1 MSTSQF
7 TNKEIADY
15 VFAVLGG
22 AGTDAE
28 KAAAINAAADQ
39 FKVSRDRISS
49 ATGFNL
55 DVVNQYL
62 GALPTAA
69 STIQSAPIT
78 QTTGALTN
86 AVDTV
91 TSSAGTDTTQSV
103 LSNATTTGALPT
115 STTQGALGA
124 ATSSTQ
130 PSSALDVYGLN
141 WNTAADLETKQ
152 GYVQTLLGQGIT
164 PDQLKA
170 KIGELDPANANQ
182 TAYDSLGIPSASAPV
197 TQTTG
202 ALQTAASTTDAAKTT
217 PTGALANAV
226 DTVASSAGT
235 DTTQSALSNVATAAS
250 TTQGALSTLT
260 PTVTTAVDPRLSEVK
275 SYWEQTT
282 GDKTYAGLTD
292 DQILKYIVE
301 NPSNYKQAIEKAAA
315 DLNRSNTI
323 RDAFLSIYDDPSLT
337 GPQKAIKIQQLANTN
352 KVSNAEI
359 AQALGFTENLLS
371 TFLNQTQPNWEQ
383 VEVQTGGGDY
393 RELYINPVT
402 GEKVNHATYM
412 QTANTPEAIAFRVAD
427 APRQN
432 FIKNSGLDQ
441 YTAQQVWSGV
451 NQYNNPATGIDE
463 TESLRYHLTNQL
475 KAQGIT
481 DLGKIEKRTIQGQ
494 PRFIGYDDEGTAL
507 YEDTYFESFV
517 NRDTGKPI
525 NTLLFDNGFGSTAYL
540 TDKGIEYRTDP
551 NFTATLAARTGQE
564 AANNWWGGRSKTPG
578 FAGDYMWSRD
588 AAYVYSNLQSQGVL
602 NPASLKWA
610 LDENNQPALYD
621 LARGVKIDHTLGGFG
636 KEVQKHDLSLN
647 IASDGRPYLT
657 SQKIPDRKWYKD
669 LLPIAAVLAAIY
681 APTLLSSLGG
691 AGAGA
696 GAAAGAAGA
705 AELGGLAV
713 LGEGAGAAGT
723 LGLGAAELGLAGSAL
738 TAADLGGLS
747 VLGEG
752 AGAAAAS
759 SGGVGSTLISTL
771 TSALPTELVE
781 AGRTLYNTFNTVKP
795 YLQAGNAL
803 YQASQGNIANALL
816 SGIDAAGSF
825 GVPGAK
831 EFGQVLNAGLAAS
844 QGNYFPALNI
854 ALNQTG
860 LSNELANTK
869 IAGNFTIGDAVKGA
883 TFFEALRSENPTA
896 ILNSLGSLT
905 GSQDL
910 KVAAAASSLVNTL
923 NNSNATA
930 FDIAMGVSRVSDAL
944 NTASKQPPP
953 TGALPTG
960 GQSTVTGALGT
971 DTTTGA
977 AGSDVVD
984 EYNVTGGGGALIT
997 SGNPTED
1004 QQIAIQQRQD
1014 AANQALT
1021 DYMGPGNDLSRE
1033 GLVSQLQSLGLTAD
1047 QAEGYAKQ
1055 ADQQINMQRV
1065 GADVMTRYSK
1075 IDPEFGTPQL
1085 DRNAALEEMVAA
1097 GFSSDRANEILNGI
1111 DAQNA
1116 IKLEN
1121 KLSVQSAYNNL
1132 TKGTGTEE
1140 QLRSAMTSAGYTD
1153 NEINNFVTKGLGILE
1168 GSKLTAGEQAQERV
1182 SQLPDVRAEI
1192 AAKPTFSEAYKLA
1205 RDTYG
1210 SGATFTWQGKS
1221 YSTATAEER
1230 PDLSAAGLAAKAMS
1244 GDPQFQVALSEKAV
1258 QNQRDISQVFSDY
1271 AQKGGDLTR
1280 EGALSRLESLGVTKD
1295 QASFYLDQAD
1305 GKLPLLYDQFKA
1317 KVPTGSEDSYRAYII
1332 AFNELKNKGV
1342 PTSLINVSGYGASGA
1357 KPNYPTF
1364 INAISTGFGMGAE
1377 AAGNTLKAFGTIGE
1391 SLGLNTAQ
1399 MSDYGRRLENI
1410 AQELYPQALK
1420 SSEDEVK
1427 GRFANAKTGT
1437 DLLNAIK
1444 DSFVNNPGAVA
1455 KMIGVEGLQEIPN
1468 ILLAVST
1475 GGASALI
1482 RYSGLLAGLGL
1493 DVVESAGLQGAQ
1505 KVDEGLAKGLTRA
1518 QAVKG
1523 AVDDMK
1529 AAGAV
1534 TAVMTAAADK
1544 IPFGGTVAK
1553 TLIKGSTGE
1562 GIEEYVIARATGQD
1576 HMSALRQAAF
1586 GAMIGGPTEASL
1598 QGAGNLTN
1606 VTINGDTM
1614 IGTYEDGTKVS
1625 ISEPAGATDLK
1636 IDIIKPTDTSVNV
1649 SNTLTADLTSGA
1661 DLTTSINNVVSNNIT
1676 ADLSGT
1682 IDSTVKAVIDNG
1694 VDLSQGVT
1702 DLTSSAV
1709 TNTGDTTAVI
1719 NNVVSSLASNG
1730 TDLNANAGS
1739 IVTGAVSGGASVTD
1753 AVDTT
1758 LKAVTAN
1765 GGNVADAAASIITSV
1780 SASGD
1785 TAQVANATT
1794 AVVNAAITSGSNV
1807 TTTTSNAV
1815 DAALAA
1821 SGGSTDAVTQVVGGV
1836 ASQGNNDAT
1845 AAAVSSAV
1853 TATGDTSAA
1862 VNAALTNGGDAGT
1875 VLSTASNA
1883 AITAGTD
1890 TNTAV
1895 TNTLT
1900 SALNNNVDTA
1910 TAVDSTV
1917 KGALDA
1923 GADASV
1929 VVNSAITAAVTNN
1942 VDTTSAITNTVTA
1955 ALNNNADASTV
1966 VNSAV
1971 TTAITNGADTSQVV
1985 GSAVDAAVSSGAD
1998 ANTAGSAAVT
2008 AAITTS
2014 ASSGTNAASTL
2025 TAATAA
2031 AVSSGASTDV
2041 ITDAVSNATGGSS
2054 SVTITSSGSTV
2065 TSSTVTGTVTT
2076 ETTIDGKT
2084 GNSQTIISDGNTVT
2098 QTVTQGSVTTQTQ
2111 VNTNTNTATVTE
2123 TNAQTGQTTTTT
2135 IDLNTKVVIDVKETV
2150 TGGGGEDTLSGGVTQ
2165 DTPLTTT
2172 LTPSPVSVEPLQ
2184 VSTPVSQEKPQTP
2197 QSRVSLPD
2205 TGAAML
2211 AARAVGQ
2218 RSPEDWLGGKLL
2230 GSKERD
2236 KFYDPLAELK
2246 ALQIDQPQPP
2256 QSPLA
2261 EMAQTSAERGM
2272 PVKPYYS
2279 YGEEPSIDDILGLS
2293 GEDSS
2298 SYNEEDAVP
2307 VFKSGGKV
2315 SPLNIQ
2321 MMYAKGG
2328 HTRED
2333 FRDGK
2338 HVAGPG
2344 DGQSDD
2350 IPAWLADGEFVF
2362 PADVVSALGN
2372 GSTKAGT
2379 EKLYDM
2385 MHEIRRR
2392 ARSKHP
2398 KDLPPPALKSPLD
2411 YVKKGR

>member
-1 MSTSQF
+1 MALYDRSLTNLASEDDLAATQSPLSF
-7 TNKEIADY
+7 TLPTDWGVA
-15 VFAVLGG
+15 GG
-22 AGTDAE
+22 AYDEPAE
-28 KAAAINAAADQ
+28 KINYYNTHKITPEMLLAAGQAQSDIDWMLQHGYTVGAGAAQ
-39 FKVSRDRISS
+39 
-49 ATGFNL
+49 
-55 DVVNQYL
+55 
-62 GALPTAA
+62 
-69 STIQSAPIT
+69 
-78 QTTGALTN
+78 GALTN

-91 TSSAGTDTTQSV
+91 TSSAGTDTTQGA
-103 LSNATTTGALPT
+103 LSNALSTAETTYRGVEIPKFQGELRWDPT
-115 STTQGALGA
+115 EGEAGGN
-124 ATSSTQ
+124 
-130 PSSALDVYGLN
+130 VF
-141 WNTAADLETKQ
+141 
-152 GYVQTLLGQGIT
+152 IT
-164 PDQLKA
+164 PDQQKA
-170 KIGELDPANANQ
+170 EWKTEQDRRAALTPAQRAIEDARYTVGTEGGVDTGYNPVTLEGSEWTVTPGGDSLVKMSQDQSGLGAKQYRYDLLDPVTGQ
-182 TAYDSLGIPSASAPV
+182 V
-197 TQTTG
+197 TQQIG
-202 ALQTAASTTDAAKTT
+202 VEGPGLWKSF
-217 PTGALANAV
+217 
-226 DTVASSAGT
+226 
-235 DTTQSALSNVATAAS
+235 
-250 TTQGALSTLT
+250 LT
-260 PTVTTAVDPRLSEVK
+260 
-275 SYWEQTT
+275 
-282 GDKTYAGLTD
+282 
-292 DQILKYIVE
+292 
-301 NPSNYKQAIEKAAA
+301 
-315 DLNRSNTI
+315 
-323 RDAFLSIYDDPSLT
+323 
-337 GPQKAIKIQQLANTN
+337 
-352 KVSNAEI
+352 
-359 AQALGFTENLLS
+359 
-371 TFLNQTQPNWEQ
+371 
-383 VEVQTGGGDY
+383 
-393 RELYINPVT
+393 NPVT
-402 GEKVNHATYM
+402 GMILGLALPGVGS
-412 QTANTPEAIAFRVAD
+412 AIGSAL
-427 APRQN
+427 
-432 FIKNSGLDQ
+432 G
-441 YTAQQVWSGV
+441 
-451 NQYNNPATGIDE
+451 ATG
-463 TESLRYHLTNQL
+463 
-475 KAQGIT
+475 AAA
-481 DLGKIEKRTIQGQ
+481 
-494 PRFIGYDDEGTAL
+494 TAL
-507 YEDTYFESFV
+507 
-517 NRDTGKPI
+517 
-525 NTLLFDNGFGSTAYL
+525 GS
-540 TDKGIEYRTDP
+540 
-551 NFTATLAARTGQE
+551 
-564 AANNWWGGRSKTPG
+564 
-578 FAGDYMWSRD
+578 
-588 AAYVYSNLQSQGVL
+588 GVL
-602 NPASLKWA
+602 NFGLQVASGADPINALKGAVLSAGAGFVGSQISSMLPAEIAGAGKNAITQLITTGKLDPAA
-610 LDENNQPALYD
+610 LATSVGTSFATDALAAETGMD
-621 LARGVKIDHTLGGFG
+621 KATAGKLVTAGLQAFQGNELA
-636 KEVQKHDLSLN
+636 
-647 IASDGRPYLT
+647 ALT
-657 SQKIPDRKWYKD
+657 SLAQAGIQSGLAGTGVTAQSPQDRSAFLD
-669 LLPIAAVLAAIY
+669 ANAAPQGAGALSPIAA
-681 APTLLSSLGG
+681 
-691 AGAGA
+691 
-696 GAAAGAAGA
+696 
-705 AELGGLAV
+705 E
-713 LGEGAGAAGT
+713 
-723 LGLGAAELGLAGSAL
+723 
-738 TAADLGGLS
+738 
-747 VLGEG
+747 
-752 AGAAAAS
+752 
-759 SGGVGSTLISTL
+759 
-771 TSALPTELVE
+771 
-781 AGRTLYNTFNTVKP
+781 
-795 YLQAGNAL
+795 
-803 YQASQGNIANALL
+803 
-816 SGIDAAGSF
+816 
-825 GVPGAK
+825 
-831 EFGQVLNAGLAAS
+831 
-844 QGNYFPALNI
+844 
-854 ALNQTG
+854 
-860 LSNELANTK
+860 
-869 IAGNFTIGDAVKGA
+869 
-883 TFFEALRSENPTA
+883 
-896 ILNSLGSLT
+896 
-905 GSQDL
+905 
-910 KVAAAASSLVNTL
+910 
-923 NNSNATA
+923 
-930 FDIAMGVSRVSDAL
+930 
-944 NTASKQPPP
+944 
-953 TGALPTG
+953 
-960 GQSTVTGALGT
+960 
-971 DTTTGA
+971 
-977 AGSDVVD
+977 D
-984 EYNVTGGGGALIT
+984 E
-997 SGNPTED
+997 
-1004 QQIAIQQRQD
+1004 QIAIQQRQN

-1065 GADVMTRYSK
+1065 GADVMNRYSK

-1085 DRNAALEEMVAA
+1085 DRNTALEEMVAA

-1153 NEINNFVTKGLGILE
+1153 NEINNLVTKGLGILE
-1168 GSKLTAGEQAQERV
+1168 GSRLTAGEQAQERV

-1192 AAKPTFSEAYKLA
+1192 SAKPTFSEAYRLA

-1221 YSTATAEER
+1221 YSTDTFQENPALGLVPVAGSGRGQAAGKTAEQEAALLATAEQLKKIDPVAR
-1230 PDLSAAGLAAKAMS
+1230 ASLLDSAS
-1244 GDPQFQVALSEKAV
+1244 ID
-1258 QNQRDISQVFSDY
+1258 
-1271 AQKGGDLTR
+1271 
-1280 EGALSRLESLGVTKD
+1280 
-1295 QASFYLDQAD
+1295 
-1305 GKLPLLYDQFKA
+1305 
-1317 KVPTGSEDSYRAYII
+1317 
-1332 AFNELKNKGV
+1332 
-1342 PTSLINVSGYGASGA
+1342 YGAVSPEGNA
-1357 KPNYPTF
+1357 QGLTQTAADKLVQSVIPV
-1364 INAISTGFGMGAE
+1364 NAIKTAFGMTTE

-1391 SLGLNTAQ
+1391 SLGFNTAQ
-1399 MSDYGRRLENI
+1399 MSDYGRKLENI
-1410 AQELYPQALK
+1410 AQEFYPQALK

-1427 GRFANAKTGT
+1427 NRFASANSAADIGRA
-1437 DLLNAIK
+1437 LK
-1444 DSFVNNPGAVA
+1444 DSILNNPGAVA
-1455 KMIGVEGLQEIPN
+1455 KMIGVEGLQELPN
-1468 ILLAVST
+1468 IALALAT
-1475 GGASALI
+1475 GGTSALI
-1482 RYSGLLAGLGL
+1482 RYGGMLAGLGL

-1544 IPFGGTVAK
+1544 IPFGGTIAK
-1553 TLIKGSTGE
+1553 TMIKGSTGE

-1586 GAMIGGPTEASL
+1586 GALIGGPTEATL

-1614 IGTYEDGTKVS
+1614 IGTYADGTKVS

-1649 SNTLTADLTSGA
+1649 SNALTADLTSGT

-1694 VDLSQGVT
+1694 VDLSKGVT

-1807 TTTTSNAV
+1807 TATTSNAV
-1815 DAALAA
+1815 NAALAA
-1821 SGGSTDAVTQVVGGV
+1821 SGGSTDAVTQVVGGI

-1853 TATGDTSAA
+1853 TTTGDTSAA
-1862 VNAALTNGGDAGT
+1862 VNAALANGGDAST

-1890 TNTAV
+1890 ANTAV

-1900 SALNNNVDTA
+1900 SALNNNVDTTA
-1910 TAVDSTV
+1910 AVDSTV

-1923 GADASV
+1923 GADVSQ
-1929 VVNSAITAAVTNN
+1929 VVNSAITTAVTNN
-1942 VDTTSAITNTVTA
+1942 ADTSAVVDTTVKA
-1955 ALNNNADASTV
+1955 ALDNGGDASVV

-1971 TTAITNGADTSQVV
+1971 TTAIANGANASQVV

-2008 AAITTS
+2008 AAITAS
-2014 ASSGTNAASTL
+2014 ASSGADVASTL

-2076 ETTIDGKT
+2076 ETSVDGKT
-2084 GNSQTIISDGNTVT
+2084 GNSQTIIADGNTVT

-2111 VNTNTNTATVTE
+2111 VDTNTNTATVTE

-2135 IDLNTKVVIDVKETV
+2135 IDLNSKVVVDVKETV

-2165 DTPLTTT
+2165 DTPLTTA

-2184 VSTPVSQEKPQTP
+2184 VSTPSVSTPVSQAKPQTP

-2230 GSKERD
+2230 GSEERD
-2236 KFYDPLAELK
+2236 KFYDPLAEFK
-2246 ALQIDQPQPP
+2246 ALQSDQPQPP

-2293 GEDSS
+2293 DENSS

>member
-15 VFAVLGG
+15 VSAVLGG

-28 KAAAINAAADQ
+28 KAAVINAAAQQYD
-39 FKVSRDRISS
+39 VTRERLAAS
-49 ATGFNL
+49 TGYGL

-62 GALPTAA
+62 GALPTNAGA
-69 STIQSAPIT
+69 TSTPTGALSTVTATQPYSATSGSAVDTTSSATSALSNQVASAPI
-78 QTTGALTN
+78 GG
-86 AVDTV
+86 
-91 TSSAGTDTTQSV
+91 GT
-103 LSNATTTGALPT
+103 ATPTGALPT
-115 STTQGALGA
+115 STTQGALQA
-124 ATSSTQ
+124 ATPSTQ
-130 PSSALDVYGLN
+130 PSSVLDVYGLN
-141 WNTAADLETKQ
+141 WNPAADLATKQ

-202 ALQTAASTTDAAKTT
+202 ALPTAASTTDAAKTT
-217 PTGALANAV
+217 PTGGLANAV
-226 DTVASSAGT
+226 DTAASSAGT
-235 DTTQSALSNVATAAS
+235 NTTQSALSNVATA
-250 TTQGALSTLT
+250 GALPTSTRIKEEFN
-260 PTVTTAVDPRLSEVK
+260 A
-275 SYWEQTT
+275 
-282 GDKTYAGLTD
+282 
-292 DQILKYIVE
+292 
-301 NPSNYKQAIEKAAA
+301 
-315 DLNRSNTI
+315 
-323 RDAFLSIYDDPSLT
+323 IYDDPNLT
-337 GPQKAIKIQQLANTN
+337 GPQKAIKVQQLANTN
-352 KVSNAEI
+352 KVSNADI
-359 AQALGFTENLLS
+359 AQALGVTENLLS
-371 TFLNQTQPNWEQ
+371 TFLNQTQPNWEI
-383 VEVQTGGGDY
+383 VEVQTAGGDY
-393 RELYINPVT
+393 RDLYINPVT
-402 GEKVNHATYM
+402 GEKVDHATYM
-412 QTANTPEAIAFRVAD
+412 QTANTPDAIAYRVAD

-451 NQYNNPATGIDE
+451 NQYNNPATGVDE

-494 PRFIGYDDEGTAL
+494 PRFIGYDDEGNRL

-517 NRDTGKPI
+517 NRDTGNPI

-551 NFTATLAARTGQE
+551 NFTATLAARTSQE

-588 AAYVYSNLQSQGVL
+588 AAYVYSNLQSQGVK

-657 SQKIPDRKWYKD
+657 SQKIPDKKWYKD
-669 LLPIAAVLAAIY
+669 LLPFAAVLAAIY
-681 APTLLSSLGG
+681 APTLLSSLG
-691 AGAGA
+691 GAGA

-713 LGEGAGAAGT
+713 LGEGAGAAGA

-759 SGGVGSTLISTL
+759 SGGVGSTLTSTL
-771 TSALPTELVE
+771 TSALPAELVQ
-781 AGRTLYNTFNTVKP
+781 AGQTLANTFNTVKP

-825 GVPGAK
+825 GVSGAK

-883 TFFEALRSENPTA
+883 TFFEALRSENPTV

-910 KVAAAASSLVNTL
+910 KVAAAANSFINTL
-923 NNSNATA
+923 NNPNATA

-944 NTASKQPPP
+944 NTASQQPQSK
-953 TGALPTG
+953 GALPTG

-971 DTTTGA
+971 DTATGA
-977 AGSDVVD
+977 AGRDVID

-1004 QQIAIQQRQD
+1004 QQIAIQQRQN

-1033 GLVSQLQSLGLTAD
+1033 GLVSQLQSLGLSAD

-1055 ADQQINMQRV
+1055 ADQKINMQRV
-1065 GADVMTRYSK
+1065 GSDVMNRYSK
-1075 IDPEFGTPQL
+1075 IDPKFGTPQL
-1085 DRNAALEEMVAA
+1085 DRNTAVQEMIAA
-1097 GFSSDRANEILNGI
+1097 GFTSDRANEILNGI

-1121 KLSVQSAYNNL
+1121 KLSIQSAYNNY
-1132 TKGTGTEE
+1132 TSGKGTEE
-1140 QLRSAMTSAGYTD
+1140 QLRSALTSAGYTD
-1153 NEINNFVTKGLGILE
+1153 AEINNLVTRGNAIIE
-1168 GSKLTAGEQAQERV
+1168 GKRLTSGEQAQERAAN
-1182 SQLPDVRAEI
+1182 LPDIRAEI
-1192 AAKPTFSEAYKLA
+1192 AGKSSFNEAYALA
-1205 RDTYG
+1205 REKLG
-1210 SGATFTWQGKS
+1210 PGATFTWQGKS

-1258 QNQRDISQVFSDY
+1258 QNQRDISQVFADY
-1271 AQKGGDLTR
+1271 SQKGGDLTR
-1280 EGALSRLESLGVTKD
+1280 EGALSRLEKLGVTKD

-1305 GKLPLLYDQFKA
+1305 GKLPLLFDQFKS
-1317 KVPTGSEDSYRAYII
+1317 KVPTASEDSYRAYIV

-1518 QAVKG
+1518 QAVKS

-1553 TLIKGSTGE
+1553 TLIKGSAGE

-1649 SNTLTADLTSGA
+1649 SNALTADLTSGT
-1661 DLTTSINNVVSNNIT
+1661 DLTTSINNVVSNNIA

-1694 VDLSQGVT
+1694 VDLSKGVT
-1702 DLTSSAV
+1702 DLTSAAV
-1709 TNTGDTTAVI
+1709 ANTGDTTAVI
-1719 NNVVSSLASNG
+1719 NNVVSSLASNS
-1730 TDLNANAGS
+1730 TNLNINAGS
-1739 IVTGAVSGGASVTD
+1739 IVTGAVSGGASVTN
-1753 AVDTT
+1753 AVDVT

-1765 GGNVADAAASIITSV
+1765 GGNVPDAAASIITSV

-1807 TTTTSNAV
+1807 TATTSNAV
-1815 DAALAA
+1815 NAALAA
-1821 SGGSTDAVTQVVGGV
+1821 SGGSTDAVTQVVGGI

-1845 AAAVSSAV
+1845 AAAVASAV
-1853 TATGDTSAA
+1853 TTTGDTSAA
-1862 VNAALTNGGDAGT
+1862 VNAALTNGGDANT

-1900 SALNNNVDTA
+1900 SALNNNVNTT
-1910 TAVDSTV
+1910 TAVNSTV

-1923 GADASV
+1923 GADSTSV
-1929 VVNSAITAAVTNN
+1929 IDA
-1942 VDTTSAITNTVTA
+1942 TVTTIA
-1955 ALNNNADASTV
+1955 QSGDDVAQA
-1966 VNSAV
+1966 
-1971 TTAITNGADTSQVV
+1971 V
-1985 GSAVDAAVSSGAD
+1985 GSAVDASLAAGADTSQTLIAATSTAITNGGDASTVVSNVVNSAVNNGASLADATASSVATAIVSGAD
-1998 ANTAGSAAVT
+1998 ANAVIQTLTNSNSNLTVESGSEGGVTTVVASDGTSNTQVSMDANSQTVTTTTTNAATGETKQVTIQGDTTTEIKSDVNTGVVTQIVSNPDRDQIVTTTWNADNTVTVTTKSGDGPVTTETLTADVAPVKPKLDPIAAVVPVKT
-2008 AAITTS
+2008 AQPTKTTAPTTS
-2014 ASSGTNAASTL
+2014 ASRAASLAGAMALPGMLMGEETPRL
-2025 TAATAA
+2025 RGEMLKAEGDTAIKNPLEAYMERVEEMNRVDPALM
-2031 AVSSGASTDV
+2031 AVM
-2041 ITDAVSNATGGSS
+2041 
-2054 SVTITSSGSTV
+2054 
-2065 TSSTVTGTVTT
+2065 
-2076 ETTIDGKT
+2076 
-2084 GNSQTIISDGNTVT
+2084 
-2098 QTVTQGSVTTQTQ
+2098 
-2111 VNTNTNTATVTE
+2111 
-2123 TNAQTGQTTTTT
+2123 AQRLGIQ
-2135 IDLNTKVVIDVKETV
+2135 LPE
-2150 TGGGGEDTLSGGVTQ
+2150 Q
-2165 DTPLTTT
+2165 
-2172 LTPSPVSVEPLQ
+2172 
-2184 VSTPVSQEKPQTP
+2184 SQEVKFPTF
-2197 QSRVSLPD
+2197 
-2205 TGAAML
+2205 TY
-2211 AARAVGQ
+2211 GQ
-2218 RSPEDWLGGKLL
+2218 E
-2230 GSKERD
+2230 
-2236 KFYDPLAELK
+2236 
-2246 ALQIDQPQPP
+2246 
-2256 QSPLA
+2256 
-2261 EMAQTSAERGM
+2261 T
-2272 PVKPYYS
+2272 
-2279 YGEEPSIDDILGLS
+2279 SIDDILGLNETPK
-2293 GEDSS
+2293 EDK
-2298 SYNEEDAVP
+2298 EEEKFAYAE
-2307 VFKSGGKV
+2307 GGYV
-2315 SPLNIQ
+2315 EPLR
-2321 MMYAKGG
+2321 AKPMNLQFMNRGG
-2328 HTRED
+2328 ALPGGRED
-2333 FRDGK
+2333 FKGGK
-2338 HVAGPG
+2338 HVAGDG

-2379 EKLYDM
+2379 DKLYKM
-2385 MHEIRRR
+2385 MHEIRAR
-2392 ARSKHP
+2392 ARSTKV
-2398 KDLPPPALKSPLD
+2398 KDLPPPAHKSPLD
-2411 YVKKGR
+2411 YIKKGK

>member
-1 MSTSQF
+1 MAYTPEQ
-7 TNKEIADY
+7 Y
-15 VFAVLGG
+15 
-22 AGTDAE
+22 
-28 KAAAINAAADQ
+28 AAAGQ
-39 FKVSRDRISS
+39 FILANLNNPDLIASTASS
-49 ATGFNL
+49 
-55 DVVNQYL
+55 L
-62 GALPTAA
+62 GLSANDLLTAA
-69 STIQSAPIT
+69 
-78 QTTGALTN
+78 QTVNPNLTLQDVTGYFQQA
-86 AVDTV
+86 DTTYQPPVYTPEPV
-91 TSSAGTDTTQSV
+91 TSV
-103 LSNATTTGALPT
+103 VP
-115 STTQGALGA
+115 
-124 ATSSTQ
+124 
-130 PSSALDVYGLN
+130 V
-141 WNTAADLETKQ
+141 
-152 GYVQTLLGQGIT
+152 
-164 PDQLKA
+164 
-170 KIGELDPANANQ
+170 
-182 TAYDSLGIPSASAPV
+182 TAYDYGGV
-197 TQTTG
+197 TSN
-202 ALQTAASTTDAAKTT
+202 A
-217 PTGALANAV
+217 GALASVTQEPVIAAQRPIIETEAV
-226 DTVASSAGT
+226 TGVKPGGLASVTQKPVVSTPVVSGPSDNWMAGFAFDASKVPSNFDWQTYTNLYPDLVAAGIDTPTEAQRHYALYGATEGRQFAQETPNYDAVRQLYQNVLGRAADEGGLTYWAKQFGSGISPEEEAAFRQAAASEIAARPKQ
-235 DTTQSALSNVATAAS
+235 DALSNVATTAS
-250 TTQGALSTLT
+250 TTQGALSN
-260 PTVTTAVDPRLSEVK
+260 VATAVDPRLSEVK

-292 DQILKYIVE
+292 DQILKIVTD
-301 NPSNYKQAIEKAAA
+301 NPSNYKQIIEKAAT
-315 DLNRSNTI
+315 DTNRNNAI
-323 RDAFLSIYDDPSLT
+323 KNQFLSIYDDPNKT
-337 GPQKAIKIQQLANTN
+337 GYEKAQEIKALAANAKVSDAEIASALGFTGADGTTLLNTFLNQPDPTTRAIRNAFADVYNDKTLSSYEKAQKISQLASTN
-352 KVSNAEI
+352 KVSRD
-359 AQALGFTENLLS
+359 QLS
-371 TFLNQTQPNWEQ
+371 TALNLDKKNLDAFLDQPDPTVLTYTKSIVGNYTDLTESKDLSPEVAYFLAQ
-383 VEVQTGGGDY
+383 KLGTLGIDSLDDIRVEVIPGKAAVYKRGYKGAGVLVPEIPETIKVIDTKTGKEID
-393 RELYINPVT
+393 PVLFDDKAGT
-402 GEKVNHATYM
+402 KYV
-412 QTANTPEAIAFRVAD
+412 
-427 APRQN
+427 
-432 FIKNSGLDQ
+432 
-441 YTAQQVWSGV
+441 
-451 NQYNNPATGIDE
+451 
-463 TESLRYHLTNQL
+463 LT
-475 KAQGIT
+475 AQGIQKQFDPT
-481 DLGKIEKRTIQGQ
+481 KRLSAQLAPYVDPSSSGGAWGTEAGGSSGPGFGPEGMMRQIAQRLQNATGVSDINQLGFRNAPVVKQVR
-494 PRFIGYDDEGTAL
+494 YDD
-507 YEDTYFESFV
+507 S
-517 NRDTGKPI
+517 
-525 NTLLFDNGFGSTAYL
+525 
-540 TDKGIEYRTDP
+540 
-551 NFTATLAARTGQE
+551 
-564 AANNWWGGRSKTPG
+564 
-578 FAGDYMWSRD
+578 
-588 AAYVYSNLQSQGVL
+588 
-602 NPASLKWA
+602 
-610 LDENNQPALYD
+610 
-621 LARGVKIDHTLGGFG
+621 
-636 KEVQKHDLSLN
+636 
-647 IASDGRPYLT
+647 GRPYYEEPTYDEYGNYAGVVSRMLT
-657 SQKIPDRKWYKD
+657 DDEKNKVKNGTIQLDAVAPEIYNKQTGQKILDGSYIDLGGWGEGPGVTYASLNFDANGKPKVSTYGSDSSDLKD
-669 LLPIAAVLAAIY
+669 ILMAAAIISLPFTLGSSAALLGGGEAALLAAESGIAAGGLGVPGLTTTLA
-681 APTLLSSLGG
+681 G
-691 AGAGA
+691 
-696 GAAAGAAGA
+696 
-705 AELGGLAV
+705 AELGGLAA
-713 LGEGAGAAGT
+713 LGEGAGAASLT
-723 LGLGAAELGLAGSAL
+723 AGALPTAGSL
-738 TAADLGGLS
+738 
-747 VLGEG
+747 V
-752 AGAAAAS
+752 
-759 SGGVGSTLISTL
+759 STL
-771 TSALPTELVE
+771 TSALPAELVQ
-781 AGRTLYNTFNTVKP
+781 AGQTLYNTFNTVKP
-795 YLQAGNAL
+795 YLQAANTL
-803 YQASQGNIANALL
+803 YQASQGNVVGTLL
-816 SGIDAAGSF
+816 SGLDAAGTA
-825 GVPGAK
+825 GVTGAK
-831 EFGQVLNAGLAAS
+831 ELGQALNAGLAIS
-844 QGNYFPALNI
+844 KGDYFPALQYAFGKTEI
-854 ALNQTG
+854 G
-860 LSNELANTK
+860 PELANTK
-869 IAGNFTIGDAVKGA
+869 IAGDFTIGDALKGGS
-883 TFFEALRSENPTA
+883 FLQALQSENPTV
-896 ILNSLGSLT
+896 ILNAAASLT

-910 KVAAAASSLVNTL
+910 KVAAAASGLVNTL
-923 NNSNATA
+923 NNPNATA
-930 FDIAMGVSRVSDAL
+930 FDIAMGVSRVSDSL
-944 NTASKQPPP
+944 NTASQQPPP

-971 DTTTGA
+971 DTATGA
-977 AGSDVVD
+977 AGNDVID

-1004 QQIAIQQRQD
+1004 QQIAIQQRLN
-1014 AANQALT
+1014 AVNQALT
-1021 DYMGPGNDLSRE
+1021 DYVGPGNDLSRE
-1033 GLVSQLQSLGLTAD
+1033 GFVSQLQSLGFTKD
-1047 QAEGYAKQ
+1047 QAEGYAQQ
-1055 ADQQINMQRV
+1055 ADQKINMNLV
-1065 GADVMTRYSK
+1065 GADVMNRYSK

-1085 DRNAALEEMVAA
+1085 DRDTAVQEMVAA
-1097 GFSSDRANEILNGI
+1097 GFTSDRANEILNGI

-1121 KLSVQSAYNNL
+1121 KLSIQSAYNNF
-1132 TKGTGTEE
+1132 TSGKGTEE
-1140 QLRSAMTSAGYTD
+1140 QLRSALTSAGYTD
-1153 NEINNFVTKGLGILE
+1153 AEINNLVTRGNAILE
-1168 GSKLTAGEQAQERV
+1168 GQRLTSGEQVQERV

-1192 AAKPTFSEAYKLA
+1192 SAKPTFSEAYRLA

-1221 YSTATAEER
+1221 YSTDTFQENPALGLVPVAGSGRGQTAGKTAEQEAALLATAEELR
-1230 PDLSAAGLAAKAMS
+1230 KIDPAARAALLDPASINYSEMSPESNAQGLSQTAADKL
-1244 GDPQFQVALSEKAV
+1244 V
-1258 QNQRDISQVFSDY
+1258 QSAIPV
-1271 AQKGGDLTR
+1271 
-1280 EGALSRLESLGVTKD
+1280 
-1295 QASFYLDQAD
+1295 
-1305 GKLPLLYDQFKA
+1305 
-1317 KVPTGSEDSYRAYII
+1317 
-1332 AFNELKNKGV
+1332 
-1342 PTSLINVSGYGASGA
+1342 
-1357 KPNYPTF
+1357 
-1364 INAISTGFGMGAE
+1364 NAIKTAFGMTTE

-1391 SLGLNTAQ
+1391 SMGFNTAQ

-1427 GRFANAKTGT
+1427 GRFASANSAADIGR
-1437 DLLNAIK
+1437 AIK
-1444 DSFVNNPGAVA
+1444 DSILNNPGAVA

-1475 GGASALI
+1475 SGASALI
-1482 RYSGLLAGLGL
+1482 RYGGMLAGLGL

-1529 AAGAV
+1529 AAGTV

-1544 IPFGGTVAK
+1544 IPFGGTIAK

-1586 GAMIGGPTEASL
+1586 GSLIGGPTEATL
-1598 QGAGNLTN
+1598 QGAGKLTN

-1649 SNTLTADLTSGA
+1649 SNTLTADLSSGV

-1682 IDSTVKAVIDNG
+1682 IDSTVRAVIDNG
-1694 VDLSQGVT
+1694 ADLSQGVT

-1709 TNTGDTTAVI
+1709 TKTGDTTAVI

-1794 AVVNAAITSGSNV
+1794 AVVNAAIISDSNV
-1807 TTTTSNAV
+1807 TATTSNAV

-1821 SGGSTDAVTQVVGGV
+1821 SRGSTDVVTQVVGGV

-1845 AAAVSSAV
+1845 AAAVASAV
-1853 TATGDTSAA
+1853 TATGDTSTV
-1862 VNAALTNGGDAGT
+1862 VNAALTNGGDAST

-1900 SALNNNVDTA
+1900 SALNNNVDIT
-1910 TAVDSTV
+1910 TAVNSTV

-1923 GADASV
+1923 GAD
-1929 VVNSAITAAVTNN
+1929 T
-1942 VDTTSAITNTVTA
+1942 
-1955 ALNNNADASTV
+1955 STV

-1985 GSAVDAAVSSGAD
+1985 KSAIDAAVSSGAD

-2008 AAITTS
+2008 AAITASTS
-2014 ASSGTNAASTL
+2014 SEADAASTL

-2076 ETTIDGKT
+2076 ETTIDGNT

-2111 VNTNTNTATVTE
+2111 VDTDTNTATVTE

-2184 VSTPVSQEKPQTP
+2184 VSASVSQAKPQTP

-2205 TGAAML
+2205 TGAASSGLLLGTAM
-2211 AARAVGQ
+2211 AA
-2218 RSPEDWLGGKLL
+2218 SNPEDWLGGKLL

-2246 ALQIDQPQPP
+2246 ALQSDQPQPP

-2261 EMAQTSAERGM
+2261 EMAQTSAERSM

-2279 YGEEPSIDDILGLS
+2279 YGEEPSIDDILGLP

-2298 SYNEEDAVP
+2298 SYNEEEKDTVP
-2307 VFKSGGKV
+2307 VFKSGGRV

-2333 FRDGK
+2333 FRSGK